1 VFARHFGP
9 FDTGLPIAAQ
19 KLANLGTILEECG
32 TCGGHMTHYHIRWST
47 TARLDWQPFGTRAE
61 AEAGAKEWA
70 RFGETYTIEEF
81 DENCIRCAEL
91 KLR

>member
-1 VFARHFGP
+1 
-9 FDTGLPIAAQ
+9 
-19 KLANLGTILEECG
+19 
-32 TCGGHMTHYHIRWST
+32 MTHYHIRWST